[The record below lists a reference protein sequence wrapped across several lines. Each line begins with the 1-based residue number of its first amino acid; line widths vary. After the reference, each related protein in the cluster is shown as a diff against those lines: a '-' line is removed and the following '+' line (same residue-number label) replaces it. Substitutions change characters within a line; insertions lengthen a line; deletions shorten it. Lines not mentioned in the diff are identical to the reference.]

1 MVEDR
6 EDDAEL
12 ILRELRRAFDPMF
25 ERVDTPEDMSD
36 ALERPWDL
44 VISDWAMPRF
54 DAMAAFAILQQKAL
68 DLPFIIVSGTIGEE
82 TAVRAMKIGVH
93 DFMLKHQLARLIPAI
108 QRELREAETRREA
121 QRMHEQLVISERLA
135 SVGMLAAGVAHE
147 INNPLAVILS
157 NLEFAMEH
165 LSASP
170 QEQAEGPDES
180 SELSLLRAQIG
191 EPLRE
196 AREAGER
203 VRDIVRDLKLF
214 SRSSD
219 ELGPVN
225 VQQTLESS
233 LRMAWNEI
241 RHRARVVKNYGDV
254 PPVEANASK
263 LGQVFVNLLV
273 NAAQAMPEGRAE
285 HNQICVTTRLDLSGR
300 VVIEVRDSGAGIPSE
315 NLSRIFDPF
324 FTTKPIGVGT
334 GLGLAICHRIVDA
347 FGGEIRVESK
357 LGKGTSFHVLLP
369 RSRSYAAEN
378 AISGTPAAVAGRRGH
393 VLVVDDEAAFGII
406 ARRVL
411 SPQHDVTAVTSAA
424 GALEAVR
431 AGNRFDVI
439 LCDLMM
445 PQMTGMD
452 LHAELSRLAPDQAAR
467 MVFLTGG
474 AFTAGAQRFLDKV
487 PNQRIEKPF
496 DNENLRAL
504 VNERVR

>member
-12 ILRELRRAFDPMF
+12 VLRELRRAFDPTF
-25 ERVDTPEDMSD
+25 ERVDTPEDMSE

-54 DAMAAFAILQQKAL
+54 SAMAAFAILQETAL

-93 DFMLKHQLARLIPAI
+93 DFMLKHQLARLNPAI

-121 QRMHEQLVISERLA
+121 KRMHEQLVISDRLA

-147 INNPLAVILS
+147 INNPLAVIMS
-157 NLEFAMEH
+157 NLEFAM
-165 LSASP
+165 LYLFASRP
-170 QEQAEGPDES
+170 ELGPSLTES
-180 SELSLLRAQIG
+180 SDLTRLRAQIG
-191 EPLRE
+191 EPLKD
-196 AREAGER
+196 AREAAER

-219 ELGPVN
+219 EVGPVD
-225 VQQTLESS
+225 VQRTLESS

-241 RHRARVVKNYGDV
+241 RHRARLVKDYSEV
-254 PPVEANASK
+254 PPVEANESK

-273 NAAQAMPEGRAE
+273 NAAQAMPEGDAE
-285 HNQICVTTRLDLSGR
+285 HNVIRVTTRVDPSSR
-300 VVIEVRDSGAGIPSE
+300 VLIEVHDSGMGIPPE

-324 FTTKPIGVGT
+324 FTTKPIGAGT

-347 FGGEIRVESK
+347 FGGDIRVKST
-357 LGKGTSFHVLLP
+357 LGRGTSFQVLLP
-369 RSRSYAAEN
+369 RSRPYAFEKAVSRTGAAE
-378 AISGTPAAVAGRRGH
+378 ARRRGK
-393 VLVVDDEAAFGII
+393 VLIVDDEAAFGVIV
-406 ARRVL
+406 RRVL
-411 SPQHDVTAVTSAA
+411 SPEHDVTAVTSAA
-424 GALEAVR
+424 GALEVVR
-431 AGNRFDVI
+431 AGHRFDVI

-474 AFTAGAQRFLDKV
+474 AFTAGARAFLDEV

-496 DNENLRAL
+496 DNESLHAL